1 MRKGFVINEML
12 IALMIILVLA
22 GGYMLNTNWMHGL
35 AEEKADAQTAAS
47 LGMLV
52 TQYKLHMG
60 AYPSKLADLTK
71 KNAAGYG
78 PYISEI
84 PKDSY
89 GNNFSYTYNNTG
101 FAIWGNGENGK
112 NDSGNGLTSFSGD
125 DAGVKGF

>member
-1 MRKGFVINEML
+1 MRRGFVINEML

-71 KNAAGYG
+71 KMQRGTVLTFRKFRKTAMETILVIHTITQDLLYG
-78 PYISEI
+78 E
-84 PKDSY
+84 
-89 GNNFSYTYNNTG
+89 T
-101 FAIWGNGENGK
+101 
-112 NDSGNGLTSFSGD
+112 
-125 DAGVKGF
+125 VKTVKMILVMD